1 MSRAIS
7 SDVLAYRA
15 AVPALLEM
23 GTRVRS
29 FNLDQQRRFV
39 CEAFEVGERPAAFT
53 DLSDGAWH
61 LTAGRYRGALISS
74 KIPGK
79 RIPFGVDGGTV
90 LLLNVA
96 CKVRTGYEKGGEQ
109 MARSISVNEILKQA
123 EAAQKAYEAAV
134 EQRKN
139 VRKVARTLAEAGLLD
154 EEDVAK
160 VEEIFPARK
169 AKDADAAEGEGEE

>member
-1 MSRAIS
+1 MPS

-29 FNLDQQRRFV
+29 FHLDQQRRFV
-39 CEAFEVGERPAAFT
+39 FAEFEEGERPASFV
-53 DLSDGAWH
+53 DLSNGAWYV
-61 LTAGRYRGALISS
+61 TAGRYRGALINS

-79 RIPFGVDGGTV
+79 RIPFGVDSLTA
-90 LLLNVA
+90 LLLDFV
-96 CKVRTGYEKGGEQ
+96 CKVRNAYEKGGEQ

-123 EAAQKAYEAAV
+123 EAAQKAYDAAV

-154 EEDVAK
+154 DEDVAR
-160 VEEIFPARK
+160 VEEIFPAR
-169 AKDADAAEGEGEE
+169 AKKEDDATDATPAE